1 MNVMFH
7 SFDVFIFFMRS
18 LEIERKA
25 RHGLTSHEIDTKSE
39 RGVRFFKVT
48 VKSIN
53 RYFESSQL
61 SVRKERE
68 VWADHALLLNSQRV
82 KKGASRSG

>member
-1 MNVMFH
+1 MKK
-7 SFDVFIFFMRS
+7 I
-18 LEIERKA
+18 IEQ
-25 RHGLTSHEIDTKSE
+25 EE

-68 VWADHALLLNSQRV
+68 VWAECLLLNSQRV